1 MKLPPLAIVVL
12 LLSPAI
18 AAHCSRRQRRTLSAT
33 TKKPASL
40 AGFLFLRLSITRLT
54 ALFLLPARASHTPCS
69 LQLFMQTPN
78 SNPA

>member
-1 MKLPPLAIVVL
+1 MKLQPLAIVVL

-40 AGFLFLRLSITRLT
+40 AGFLYLRLSIAHLNGSFPSPNPLSPRL
-54 ALFLLPARASHTPCS
+54 AP
-69 LQLFMQTPN
+69 LQLLIQTP
-78 SNPA
+78 SNL

>member
-18 AAHCSRRQRRTLSAT
+18 AAHCTRRHRRTLSAT

-40 AGFLFLRLSITRLT
+40 AGFLYLIRSNFRLIAAFLSRALT
-54 ALFLLPARASHTPCS
+54 SPHPSAPKLTI
-69 LQLFMQTPN
+69 QTP
-78 SNPA
+78 SSL